1 MNNGQ
6 EDNRLVVFRQLN
18 RSRPLPF
25 GQRHFLIPAVRPLK
39 LSDLVHFHDER
50 VGFVRRAPKP
60 IPSGH
65 SRLFES
71 PLIARHLLDPLVLP
85 HAVCYSLLHVRLHPI
100 MSRLPIEDVLSDLRQ
115 SLIRSPNGLLTAPPG
130 AGKTTRVP
138 LALLDAPWLQDKKL
152 LMLEPRRLATRAAAH
167 RMATMLNERS
177 GETVGYRMRLDTKI
191 GPKTR
196 IEVVTEGILTRLLQ
210 QDPSLSAYGAV
221 LFDEFHE
228 RSLQADTGLALC
240 LESQRLFRPDL
251 RLLIMSAT
259 LDCGPVGQL
268 LGDAPVITC
277 EGRMFP
283 VETRYLDE
291 PITGHL
297 DTAVARIIRRA
308 LARDQGSLLVFLPG
322 MAEIRRVERQLLDA
336 NLEPTIHVTPLHGDL
351 PQDAQDAAISPAL
364 PGTRKIVLA
373 TSIAE
378 TSLTID
384 GVRIVIDAGL
394 LRVPRF
400 DPRSGLTR
408 LDTIRVTQDSAE
420 QRRGRAGR
428 LEPGVCYRLWTER
441 EQASL
446 AARRP
451 PEILDADLTSLVLEL
466 ALWGTTDPAELSW
479 LTAPPSGAVTQA
491 SDLLI
496 RLEALDPSGH
506 ITAHGTRMAE
516 LALHPRLSHMLLK
529 AGPLGLTDLACD
541 LAALLGERDLL
552 RGPAG
557 RQQADIRTRLDV
569 LHGHHDHAAGA
580 TVDRGVY
587 HRVTG
592 TAEMWRRQLARLSTK
607 STARAARDQQG
618 VGILLA
624 LAYPD
629 RIAQRQSGN
638 DARYVLANGRGAL
651 FATPDHLGS
660 EPYLAIA
667 ELDGGAQ
674 WAKIELAAPIAQA
687 EIESLYADQIVETEA
702 VSWDE
707 KTQAVQALRQRRLG
721 GLILS
726 QHNLSKPDPALIA
739 TALLQGVRQAGLNS
753 LAWTAELRQWQARVQ
768 FLRRTDGPGSPWPD
782 LSDEHL
788 LQTLDQW
795 LGPYLQS
802 ITTLDRVKRMPLDQP
817 LHALLSWDLQRQLER
832 LAPTHLAVPSG
843 SNIRVDYESAE
854 IPVLAV
860 RLQELFGCQDTP
872 RVAGGKIPVMLHLL
886 SPAKRPVQ
894 VTKDLASFW
903 ANAYQD
909 VRKELRGRYPKH
921 PWPDNPL
928 TAPPTAK
935 AKRRSG

>member
-1 MNNGQ
+1 
-6 EDNRLVVFRQLN
+6 
-18 RSRPLPF
+18 
-25 GQRHFLIPAVRPLK
+25 
-39 LSDLVHFHDER
+39 
-50 VGFVRRAPKP
+50 
-60 IPSGH
+60 
-65 SRLFES
+65 
-71 PLIARHLLDPLVLP
+71 
-85 HAVCYSLLHVRLHPI
+85 
-100 MSRLPIEDVLSDLRQ
+100 MSRLPIEDVLSDLCHA
-115 SLIRSPNGLLTAPPG
+115 LIRSPNALLTAPPG

-138 LALLDAPWLQDKKL
+138 LALLDAPWLQGRKL
-152 LMLEPRRLATRAAAH
+152 LMLEPRRLAARAAAQ
-167 RMATMLNERS
+167 RMAATLNERT
-177 GETVGYRMRLDTKI
+177 GDTIGYRMRLDTKI
-191 GPKTR
+191 GSKTR

-251 RLLIMSAT
+251 RLLVMSAT
-259 LDCGPVGQL
+259 LDCGPVSQL
-268 LGDAPVITC
+268 LGEAPVIAC
-277 EGRMFP
+277 EGQMFP
-283 VETRYLDE
+283 VDTRYLDE
-291 PITGHL
+291 PLTGHL
-297 DTAVARIIRRA
+297 DTAVTKIIRRA
-308 LARDQGSLLVFLPG
+308 LGRDQGSLLVFLPG
-322 MAEIRRVERQLLDA
+322 MADIRRVERQLLDA
-336 NLEPTIHVTPLHGDL
+336 HLEPTIHIAPLHGDL
-351 PQDAQDAAISPAL
+351 PQDAQDAAIAPAQ

-384 GVRIVIDAGL
+384 GVRVVIDAGL

-408 LDTIRVTQDSAE
+408 LETIRVTQDSAE

-441 EQASL
+441 EHNTL

-451 PEILDADLTSLVLEL
+451 PEMLDADLTSLVLEL
-466 ALWGTTDPAELSW
+466 ALWGTTNPSELSW
-479 LTAPPSGAVTQA
+479 LTIPPSGSVTQA

-496 RLEALDPSGH
+496 RLGALDVSGH
-506 ITAHGTRMAE
+506 ITAHGRQMAE

-541 LAALLGERDLL
+541 LAALLGERDLF

-557 RQQADIRTRLDV
+557 RQQADVRNRLDV
-569 LHGHHDHAAGA
+569 LHGQHDHAAGA
-580 TVDRGVY
+580 TVDRDVY
-587 HRVTG
+587 HRVTT
-592 TAEMWRRQLARLSTK
+592 TAEMWRRQLTSRSAKPSAK
-607 STARAARDQQG
+607 NSRDQRG
-618 VGILLA
+618 VGTLLA

-629 RIAQRQSGN
+629 RIAQRQGGQDGN

-667 ELDGGAQ
+667 ELDGGGQ
-674 WAKIELAAPIAQA
+674 WAKIELAAPISQT
-687 EIESLYADQIVETEA
+687 EIETLYTDQIVETEA

-721 GLILS
+721 GLMLS
-726 QHNLSKPDPALIA
+726 QKTLSKPDSTAIV
-739 TALLQGVRQAGLNS
+739 TALLQGVRQAGLNT
-753 LAWTAELRQWQARVQ
+753 LAWTAELRQWQARVH
-768 FLRRTDGPGSPWPD
+768 FLRRTDGADSGWPD
-782 LSDEHL
+782 LSDETL
-788 LQTLDQW
+788 LQTLNQW
-795 LGPYLQS
+795 LGPYLQG
-802 ITTLDRVKRMPLDQP
+802 ITTLDRVKRMDLNQP

-832 LAPTHLAVPSG
+832 LAPTHLTVPSG
-843 SNIRVDYESAE
+843 SNIRVDYETADVP
-854 IPVLAV
+854 ILAV

-872 RVAGGKIPVMLHLL
+872 RVAGGKVPVMLHLL

-903 ANAYQD
+903 KSAY
-909 VRKELRGRYPKH
+909 VEVKKELRGRYPKH
-921 PWPDNPL
+921 SWPDDPL

-935 AKRRSG
+935 AKRRTS